1 MAKRY
6 IISHDVGTGGSKA
19 VLVESTGRILGSA
32 FEGYE
37 VAYPRSNWAEQQPDD
52 WWRAVTVSTRRL
64 LAESDVRPAE
74 ILCMTFSTQMLGVVP
89 VDAQGQPL
97 RPGIIWLDAR
107 AGKQARQIMR
117 KILGPKVFAMIVG
130 AEATG
135 KDVLP
140 KLLWLKEN
148 EPQLFVE
155 TAKFLDVN
163 SYLIY
168 RSTGNM
174 ISDWSAASATGLFD
188 LKKKRWSDFLI
199 RFFGLPREK
208 FPHLRRST
216 DEAGRL
222 TSQSA
227 QEFGLL
233 EGTPVICGAGDVL
246 AAAVGS
252 GAVGEG
258 EGHIY
263 LGTSGWVGVV
273 MEKAYTG
280 KSGIASIQ
288 SADPGKCF
296 LLAESETAGA
306 CLQWIADQLYRQEQQ
321 DQSIENIFRLMDETV
336 AQVEAGSNYL
346 IFTPWMY
353 GERAPVADIYVR
365 SSFINLSANHKR
377 EHMLRAVYEGVAY
390 NLRWMLELMRDKFGY
405 SQDTIRAIGG
415 GARGD
420 IWLQIIADVIGKRVE
435 RVANPQ
441 EAGAVGA
448 ALIAGIGLGIY
459 DAFPALKE
467 IIQVDRA
474 FEPDPSNIETYDR
487 LYAAYKEVY
496 SSLKGV
502 YRGINEERFRVMK
515 E

>member
-1 MAKRY
+1 MAGKY

-19 VLVESTGRILGSA
+19 VLVEPTGRILGSA

-37 VAYPRSNWAEQQPDD
+37 VSYSRSDWAEQQPED
-52 WWRAVTVSTRRL
+52 WWRAVTATTRRL
-64 LAESDVRPAE
+64 LAESGVRPDE
-74 ILCMTFSTQMLGVVP
+74 VLCMTFSTQLLGVVP
-89 VDAQGQPL
+89 LDGEGQPL

-130 AEATG
+130 AEASG

-148 EPQLFVE
+148 EAELFAK

-163 SYLIY
+163 GYLIH

-174 ISDWSAASATGLFD
+174 VSDWSAASTTGLFD
-188 LKKKRWSDFLI
+188 LKKKVWSDFLI
-199 RFFGLPREK
+199 RFFGLPRDK
-208 FPHLRRST
+208 FPELRRST

-222 TSQSA
+222 TAQA
-227 QEFGLL
+227 GQEFGLL

-246 AAAVGS
+246 SAAVGS

-288 SADPGKCF
+288 SSDPNKCF

-306 CLQWIADQLYRQEQQ
+306 CLQWIADQFYREEQQ
-321 DQSIENIFRLMDETV
+321 DPTVENVFRLMDEKV
-336 AQVEAGSNYL
+336 EQVEPGSNYL

-353 GERAPVADIYVR
+353 GERSPVADIYVR
-365 SSFINLSANHKR
+365 SSFINLSADHKR
-377 EHMLRAVYEGVAY
+377 EHMLRAVYEGVGY
-390 NLRWMLELMRDKFGY
+390 NLRWMLELMSDKFGY
-405 SQDTIRAIGG
+405 DQDTIRAIGG

-420 IWLQIIADVIGKRVE
+420 IWLQIIADITGKRLE
-435 RVANPQ
+435 TVANPQ

-448 ALIAGIGLGIY
+448 ALIAAIGLGIY
-459 DAFPALKE
+459 DDFPALKE
-467 IIQVDRA
+467 VIVVDKA
-474 FEPDPSNIETYDR
+474 FEPDPAKSGIYDR
-487 LYAAYKEVY
+487 LYAAYKDVY

-502 YRGINEERFRVMK
+502 YRGINEERFRVIR

>member
-1 MAKRY
+1 MSGRY
-6 IISHDVGTGGSKA
+6 VISHDVGTGGSKA
-19 VLVESTGRILGSA
+19 VLVEPTGRIVGSA
-32 FEGYE
+32 FEEYE
-37 VAYPRSNWAEQQPDD
+37 VSYPHSDWAEQQPDD

-64 LAESDVRPAE
+64 LAECGARPDE
-74 ILCMTFSTQMLGVVP
+74 ILCVTFSTQMLGVVP
-89 VDAQGQPL
+89 VNADGQHL

-107 AGKQARQIMR
+107 GGKQARQIMR

-130 AEATG
+130 AEASG

-148 EPQLFVE
+148 EAELFAK

-163 SYLIY
+163 GYLIY

-174 ISDWSAASATGLFD
+174 VSDWSAASATGLFD
-188 LKKKRWSDFLI
+188 LKKKVWSDFLI
-199 RFFGLPREK
+199 RFFGLPRDKLPE
-208 FPHLRRST
+208 LRRST
-216 DEAGRL
+216 DEAGKL
-222 TSQSA
+222 TAQAA

-246 AAAVGS
+246 SAAVGS
-252 GAVGEG
+252 GAVEER

-273 MEKAYTG
+273 MERAYTG

-288 SADPGKCF
+288 SADPRMCF

-306 CLQWIADQLYRQEQQ
+306 CLQWIADQFYREEQQ
-321 DQSIENIFRLMDETV
+321 DPAVENIFRLMDRKVE
-336 AQVEAGSNYL
+336 QVEPGSNYV

-353 GERAPVADIYVR
+353 GERSPVADIYVR
-365 SSFINLSANHKR
+365 SSFINLSADNKR
-377 EHMLRAVYEGVAY
+377 EHMLRAVYEGVGY
-390 NLRWMLELMRDKFGY
+390 NLRWMLELMSAKFGY
-405 SQDTIRAIGG
+405 RQDTIRAIGG
-415 GARGD
+415 GARGE
-420 IWLQIIADVIGKRVE
+420 IWLQIIADITGKKLE

-448 ALIAGIGLGIY
+448 ALIAAIGLGMY
-459 DAFPALKE
+459 DDFPALKE

-474 FEPDPSNIETYDR
+474 FEPDSSHRGVYDR
-487 LYAAYKEVY
+487 LYAAYREVY

-502 YRGINEERFRVMK
+502 YRGINEERFRVTK

>member
-1 MAKRY
+1 MTRQY
-6 IISHDVGTGGSKA
+6 IVSHDVGTRGSKA
-19 VLVESTGRILGSA
+19 VLVETTGRILGSA
-32 FEGYE
+32 FEGYD
-37 VAYPRSNWAEQQPDD
+37 VAYPRSDWAEQEPDD

-64 LAESDVRPAE
+64 LAESDVRPEE

-89 VDAQGQPL
+89 VDADGQPL

-130 AEATG
+130 AEASG

-140 KLLWLKEN
+140 KLLWIKEN
-148 EPQLFVE
+148 EAELFAK
-155 TAKFLDVN
+155 TNKFLDVN
-163 SYLIY
+163 GYLIY
-168 RSTGNM
+168 RATGNM
-174 ISDWSAASATGLFD
+174 VSDWSSASATGLFD

-208 FPHLRRST
+208 FPELRSSI

-222 TSQSA
+222 MSRSA
-227 QEFGLL
+227 QEFGVL
-233 EGTPVICGAGDVL
+233 EGIPVICGAGDVL
-246 AAAVGS
+246 AAAIGS

-296 LLAESETAGA
+296 LLAETETAGA
-306 CLQWIADQLYRQEQQ
+306 CLQWIADQFYRQEQQ
-321 DQSIENIFRLMDETV
+321 DPDVENVFRMIDETV
-336 AQVEAGSNYL
+336 EQMEPGSNYL

-365 SSFINLSANHKR
+365 SSFINLSADHQR

-390 NLRWMLELMRDKFGY
+390 NLRWILELMSDKFGY
-405 SQDTIRAIGG
+405 SQDTMRVIGG
-415 GARGD
+415 GARGGP
-420 IWLQIIADVIGKRVE
+420 WLQIIADITGKRVE
-435 RVANPQ
+435 RVANSQ

-448 ALIAGIGLGIY
+448 ALIAAIGLGIY
-459 DAFPALKE
+459 DGFPALKE
-467 IIQVDRA
+467 IVQVDRA
-474 FEPDPSNIETYDR
+474 FEPDVSNSEVYNR

-496 SSLKGV
+496 HSLKGV
-502 YRGINEERFRVMK
+502 YRGINQERFGAIK

>member
-1 MAKRY
+1 MSGKY

-19 VLVESTGRILGSA
+19 VLVEANGQIRGSA

-37 VAYPRSNWAEQQPDD
+37 VAYPRSDWAEQRPDD
-52 WWRAVTVSTRRL
+52 WWHAVTVSTRRL
-64 LAESDVRPAE
+64 LAESDVRPVQIA
-74 ILCMTFSTQMLGVVP
+74 CMTFSTQMLGVVP
-89 VDAQGQPL
+89 VDAAGRPL

-107 AGKQARQIMR
+107 AGKQASQVMR

-130 AEATG
+130 AEASG

-148 EPQLFVE
+148 EPELFGR
-155 TAKFLDVN
+155 TDKFLDVN
-163 SYLIY
+163 GYLLH
-168 RSTGNM
+168 RTTGNM
-174 ISDWSAASATGLFD
+174 VSDWSAASATGLFD
-188 LKKKRWSDFLI
+188 AKKKRWSDFLI
-199 RFFGLPREK
+199 CFFGLPREK
-208 FPHLRRST
+208 FPELRRSI

-227 QEFGLL
+227 HEFGLL

-246 AAAVGS
+246 TAAVGS
-252 GAVGEG
+252 GAVGDG

-288 SADPGKCF
+288 SADPSKCF
-296 LLAESETAGA
+296 LLGETETAGA
-306 CLQWIADQLYRQEQQ
+306 CLEWMADQFYRQEQQ
-321 DQSIENIFRLMDETV
+321 DPTVKNVFRLMDEAV
-336 AQVEAGSNYL
+336 EQVQPGSNYL

-365 SSFINLSANHKR
+365 SSFVNLSADHQR
-377 EHMLRAVYEGVAY
+377 EHMLRAVYEGVGY
-390 NLRWMLELMRDKFGY
+390 NLRWMLELMGDKFGY
-405 SQDTIRAIGG
+405 SQDTMRVIGG

-420 IWLQIIADVIGKRVE
+420 IWLQIIADITGKRLE
-435 RVANPQ
+435 RVADPQ

-448 ALIAGIGLGIY
+448 ALVAAIGLDIY
-459 DAFPALKE
+459 DGFPALKQVV
-467 IIQVDRA
+467 QVDKVC
-474 FEPDPSNIETYDR
+474 EPDTSNIGTYDH
-487 LYAAYKEVY
+487 LYAAFKEVY
-496 SSLKGV
+496 SSLRGL
-502 YRGINEERFRVMK
+502 YRGINEERFRVIK